1 MNVGEMMRTMVA
13 TLLLLCGSV
22 MHAQSE
28 AAPFRL
34 GLKPLTGGLSSPV
47 GIANAGDLSHRLFI
61 VEQRGRVR
69 IWQSGRL
76 VATPFLDLSAKVS
89 CCGERGLLGIAF
101 PPGYR
106 TNGFFFV
113 NYTDTSG
120 ATNVARFRVRTD
132 DPNLADPASETLILR
147 VPQPFANHNG
157 GDLRFGPDGYLYIP
171 LGDGGSGGDPGNRAQ
186 NLGELLGKILRI
198 DVDRGSPYSIPP
210 DNPYRNV
217 GGARPEIWAVGVRNP
232 WRGSFDRLTGDFWFA
247 DVGQNSLEEVNFQPA
262 SSRGGE
268 NYGWRLMEGSRCFN
282 PTTACNNGTLV
293 LPLFEYG
300 RDKGVSITGG
310 HVYRGTSFPS
320 MNGWYLFADFGSGR
334 FFTGRTGMQS
344 RTAIELADTNL
355 LVSSFGEDENG
366 ELYVVD
372 YGAGVLYAIGD
383 TTPARR
389 RTPR

>member
-1 MNVGEMMRTMVA
+1 MMRTWIAALFLLSGSIAYGQSA
-13 TLLLLCGSV
+13 T
-22 MHAQSE
+22 
-28 AAPFRL
+28 APFRL
-34 GLKPLTGGLSSPV
+34 GLKQLTSGLSSPL
-47 GIANAGDLSHRLFI
+47 GIANAGDGSHRLFI
-61 VEQRGRVR
+61 LEQQGRVR
-69 IWQSGRL
+69 IWQGGRL
-76 VATPFLDLSAKVS
+76 VTTPFLDLTSKVS
-89 CCGERGLLGIAF
+89 CCGERGLLGIVF
-101 PPGYR
+101 HPNYE

-132 DPNLADPASETLILR
+132 DPNRAEPTSETLILR
-147 VPQPFANHNG
+147 VPQPFSNHNG

-171 LGDGGSGGDPGNRAQ
+171 LGDGGSAGDPGNRSQ

-198 DVDRGSPYSIPP
+198 DVDRGSPYSIPA
-210 DNPYRNV
+210 DNPFLGV
-217 GGARPEIWAVGVRNP
+217 AGARPEIWAVGVRNP
-232 WRGSFDRLTGDFWFA
+232 WRGSFDRLTGDYWFA
-247 DVGQNSLEEVNFQPA
+247 DVGQNALEEVNFQSA

-282 PTTACNNGTLV
+282 PSTACNNGSLT

-310 HVYRGTSFPS
+310 YVYRGTNFPA
-320 MNGWYLFADFGSGR
+320 MFGWYLFADFGSGR
-334 FFTGRTGMQS
+334 FFAGRTGMQG

-366 ELYVVD
+366 ELYVLD

-383 TTPARR
+383 ATPVRR
-389 RTPR
+389 RSTRR